1 MSAYD
6 FYQRKMKVNGNSTG
20 KNCSTLGEKLKSD
33 SDKIMELTW
42 NNDIQSKICYIYDFY
57 HDDQPRLAQGMTYEN
72 TTKTRIDA
80 KFIVKS
86 YQSMDKDQVE
96 YYIQFKPT
104 QKTHFSEGDEL
115 YYFETD
121 YRKKYHND
129 NFIGLFIDIPNDENI
144 YEKWMILRT
153 EPANQFPKYLILK
166 CNYELMWIENNGVEK
181 IKRRMWSVLK
191 MQSSY
196 NSGLWTDLRFT
207 SQENQDKV
215 WLPLNPITE
224 KIWYTNESSK
234 NMRVLVSSFTDNA
247 IAWQISK
254 VENAQPL
261 GVQKLTLYQ
270 DFFDQHRDYIE
281 KDADGNI
288 IGMWADYFDSE
299 ITPTDPDT
307 KPTPS
312 PVTNILATITSSVST
327 IKVGGS
333 YRTLNIKLSNDSGE
347 DVTNTFGDSK
357 SNFEWHFEIDNE
369 EYKGI
374 IRNDISFCQMKIKLP
389 YDYEQDNQ
397 KKDNYDYVGKVL
409 TIYCTITNETITIES
424 NKLQLEI
431 TD

>member
-1 MSAYD
+1 MPSLQTA
-6 FYQRKMKVNGNSTG
+6 RRVANAKNNGAKTIG
-20 KNCSTLGEKLKSD
+20 QIYKEESD
-33 SDKIMELTW
+33 WAMEQTW
-42 NNDIQSKICYIYDFY
+42 DNDIQSKICYIYDFY
-57 HDDQPRLAQGMTYEN
+57 HDDQPRLAEGMTYEN

-86 YQSMDKDQVE
+86 YQSMDKDQVD

-166 CNYELMWIENNGVEK
+166 CNYELMWIENNGTEK

-281 KDADGNI
+281 KDENGNI
-288 IGMWADYFDSE
+288 IGMWASYFDSE
-299 ITPTDPDT
+299 IAPTDPDT
-307 KPTPS
+307 PTTPPS
-312 PVTNILATITSSVST
+312 SITARISASTST

-333 YRTLNIKLSNDSGE
+333 YKNLTVNLFNDFNE
-347 DVTNTFGDSK
+347 DITTEYADATFTWTCS
-357 SNFEWHFEIDNE
+357 IDNE
-369 EYKGI
+369 DWTDKVTWRAGAEY
-374 IRNDISFCQMKIKLP
+374 
-389 YDYEQDNQ
+389 NQ
-397 KKDNYDYVGKVL
+397 KKVKFPNDNSVIGKILSVKCEIVKDGL
-409 TIYCTITNETITIES
+409 PIES
-424 NKLQLEI
+424 EILPLEL
-431 TD
+431 TE

>member
-1 MSAYD
+1 MPSLQTA
-6 FYQRKMKVNGNSTG
+6 RRVANAKNNGAKTIG
-20 KNCSTLGEKLKSD
+20 QIYKEQSD
-33 SDKIMELTW
+33 WAMEQTW
-42 NNDIQSKICYIYDFY
+42 DNDIQSKICYIYDFY
-57 HDDQPRLAQGMTYEN
+57 HDDQPRLAEGMTYEN

-86 YQSMDKDQVE
+86 YQSMDKDQVD

-166 CNYELMWIENNGVEK
+166 CNYELMWIENNGTEK

-191 MQSSY
+191 IQSSY

-288 IGMWADYFDSE
+288 IGMWANYFDSE
-299 ITPTDPDT
+299 IAPTDPDT
-307 KPTPS
+307 PTTPPS
-312 PVTNILATITSSVST
+312 SITARISASTST

-333 YRTLNIKLSNDSGE
+333 YKNLTVNLFNDSNE
-347 DVTNTFGDSK
+347 DITTEYADATFTWACS
-357 SNFEWHFEIDNE
+357 IDNE
-369 EYKGI
+369 DWTDKVTWRVGTEY
-374 IRNDISFCQMKIKLP
+374 
-389 YDYEQDNQ
+389 NQ
-397 KKDNYDYVGKVL
+397 KKVKFSNDTSVIGKILSVKCEIVKDNL
-409 TIYCTITNETITIES
+409 PIES
-424 NKLQLEI
+424 EILPLEL
-431 TD
+431 TE

>member
-1 MSAYD
+1 MPSLQTA
-6 FYQRKMKVNGNSTG
+6 RRVANAKNNGAKTIG
-20 KNCSTLGEKLKSD
+20 QIYKEESD
-33 SDKIMELTW
+33 WAMEQTW
-42 NNDIQSKICYIYDFY
+42 DNDIQSKICYIYDFY
-57 HDDQPRLAQGMTYEN
+57 HDDQPRLAEGMTYEN

-86 YQSMDKDQVE
+86 YQSMDKDQVD

-166 CNYELMWIENNGVEK
+166 CNYELMWIENNGTEK

-281 KDADGNI
+281 KDSDGNI
-288 IGMWADYFDSE
+288 IGMWASYFDSE
-299 ITPTDPDT
+299 ITPTDPST
-307 KPTPS
+307 PTTPPS
-312 PVTNILATITSSVST
+312 SITARISASTST

-333 YRTLNIKLSNDSGE
+333 YKNLTVNLFNDSNE
-347 DVTNTFGDSK
+347 DITTEYADATFTWTC
-357 SNFEWHFEIDNE
+357 FIDNE
-369 EYKGI
+369 DWTDKVTWRAGTEY
-374 IRNDISFCQMKIKLP
+374 
-389 YDYEQDNQ
+389 NQ
-397 KKDNYDYVGKVL
+397 KKVKFPNDTSVIGKILSVKCEIVKDDL
-409 TIYCTITNETITIES
+409 PIKSEILPLELIE
-424 NKLQLEI
+424 
-431 TD
+431 

>member
-1 MSAYD
+1 MPSLQTA
-6 FYQRKMKVNGNSTG
+6 RRVANAKNNGAKTIG
-20 KNCSTLGEKLKSD
+20 QIYKEQSD
-33 SDKIMELTW
+33 WAMEQTW
-42 NNDIQSKICYIYDFY
+42 DNDIQSKICYIYDFY
-57 HDDQPRLAQGMTYEN
+57 HDDQPRLAEGMTYEN

-86 YQSMDKDQVE
+86 YQSMDKDQVD

-166 CNYELMWIENNGVEK
+166 CNYELMWIENNGTEK

-191 MQSSY
+191 IQSSY

-247 IAWQISK
+247 IAWKISK

-261 GVQKLTLYQ
+261 GIQKLTLYQ

-281 KDADGNI
+281 KDSDGNI
-288 IGMWADYFDSE
+288 IGMWASYFDSE
-299 ITPTDPDT
+299 IAPTDPST
-307 KPTPS
+307 PTTPPS
-312 PVTNILATITSSVST
+312 SITAKISASTST

-333 YRTLNIKLSNDSGE
+333 YKNLTVNLFNDSNE
-347 DVTNTFGDSK
+347 DITTEYADVTFTWTCS
-357 SNFEWHFEIDNE
+357 IDNE
-369 EYKGI
+369 DWTDKVTWRAGTEY
-374 IRNDISFCQMKIKLP
+374 
-389 YDYEQDNQ
+389 NQ
-397 KKDNYDYVGKVL
+397 KKVKFPNDNSVIGEILSVKCEIVKDDL
-409 TIYCTITNETITIES
+409 LIES
-424 NKLQLEI
+424 EILPLELI
-431 TD
+431 E

>member
-1 MSAYD
+1 MPSLQAA
-6 FYQRKMKVNGNSTG
+6 RRVANAKNNGAKTIG
-20 KNCSTLGEKLKSD
+20 QIYKEQSD
-33 SDKIMELTW
+33 WAMEQTW
-42 NNDIQSKICYIYDFY
+42 DNDIQSKICYIYDFY
-57 HDDQPRLAQGMTYEN
+57 HDDQPRLAEGMTYEN

-104 QKTHFSEGDEL
+104 QKTHFSEGDKL

-166 CNYELMWIENNGVEK
+166 CNYELMWIENNGTEK

-191 MQSSY
+191 IQSSY

-281 KDADGNI
+281 KDSDGNI
-288 IGMWADYFDSE
+288 IGMWASYFDSE
-299 ITPTDPDT
+299 IAPTDPDT
-307 KPTPS
+307 PTTPPS
-312 PVTNILATITSSVST
+312 SITARISASTST

-333 YRTLNIKLSNDSGE
+333 YKNLTVNLFNDSNE
-347 DVTNTFGDSK
+347 DITTEYADATFTWACS
-357 SNFEWHFEIDNE
+357 IDNE
-369 EYKGI
+369 DWTDKVTWRVGTEY
-374 IRNDISFCQMKIKLP
+374 
-389 YDYEQDNQ
+389 NQ
-397 KKDNYDYVGKVL
+397 KKVKFSNDTSVIGKILSVKCEIVKDNL
-409 TIYCTITNETITIES
+409 PIES
-424 NKLQLEI
+424 EILPLEL
-431 TD
+431 TE

>member
-1 MSAYD
+1 MPSLQTA
-6 FYQRKMKVNGNSTG
+6 RRIANAKNNGAKTIG
-20 KNCSTLGEKLKSD
+20 QIYKEQSD
-33 SDKIMELTW
+33 WAMEETW
-42 NNDIQSKICYIYDFY
+42 DNDIQSKICYIYDFY
-57 HDDQPRLAQGMTYEN
+57 HDDQPRLAEGMTYEN

-86 YQSMDKDQVE
+86 YQSMDKDQVD

-153 EPANQFPKYLILK
+153 ESANQFPKYLILK
-166 CNYELMWIENNGVEK
+166 CNYELMWIENNGTEK

-191 MQSSY
+191 IQSSY

-261 GVQKLTLYQ
+261 GIQKLTLYQ

-281 KDADGNI
+281 KDSDGNI
-288 IGMWADYFDSE
+288 IGMWASYFDSE
-299 ITPTDPDT
+299 ITPTDPST
-307 KPTPS
+307 PTTPPS
-312 PVTNILATITSSVST
+312 SITARISASTST

-333 YRTLNIKLSNDSGE
+333 YKNLTVNLFNNSNKDITTEYADATFTWTCSIDDE
-347 DVTNTFGDSK
+347 DWTNKVTWRVGT
-357 SNFEWHFEIDNE
+357 
-369 EYKGI
+369 EY
-374 IRNDISFCQMKIKLP
+374 
-389 YDYEQDNQ
+389 NQ
-397 KKDNYDYVGKVL
+397 KKVKFPNDNSVIGKILSVKCEIVKDGL
-409 TIYCTITNETITIES
+409 PIES
-424 NKLQLEI
+424 EILPLEL
-431 TD
+431 TE

>member
-1 MSAYD
+1 MPSLQTA
-6 FYQRKMKVNGNSTG
+6 RRVANAKNNGAKTIG
-20 KNCSTLGEKLKSD
+20 QIYKEQSD
-33 SDKIMELTW
+33 WTMEETW
-42 NNDIQSKICYIYDFY
+42 DNDIQSKICYIYDFY
-57 HDDQPRLAQGMTYEN
+57 HDDQPRLAEGMTYEN

-86 YQSMDKDQVE
+86 YQSMDKDQVD

-166 CNYELMWIENNGVEK
+166 CNYELMWIENNGTEK

-281 KDADGNI
+281 KDDNGNI
-288 IGMWADYFDSE
+288 VGMWASYFDSE
-299 ITPTDPDT
+299 IAPTDPDT
-307 KPTPS
+307 PTTPPS
-312 PVTNILATITSSVST
+312 SITARISASTST

-333 YRTLNIKLSNDSGE
+333 YKNLTVNLFNDSNE
-347 DVTNTFGDSK
+347 DITTEYADATFTWTC
-357 SNFEWHFEIDNE
+357 FIDNE
-369 EYKGI
+369 DWTDKVTWRIGTEY
-374 IRNDISFCQMKIKLP
+374 
-389 YDYEQDNQ
+389 NQ
-397 KKDNYDYVGKVL
+397 KKVKFPNDTSTIGKILSVKCKIVKDSL
-409 TIYCTITNETITIES
+409 PIES
-424 NKLQLEI
+424 EILPLEL
-431 TD
+431 TE

>member
-1 MSAYD
+1 MPSLQTA
-6 FYQRKMKVNGNSTG
+6 RRVANAKNNGAKTIG
-20 KNCSTLGEKLKSD
+20 QIYKEQSD
-33 SDKIMELTW
+33 WAMEQTW
-42 NNDIQSKICYIYDFY
+42 DNDIQSKICYIYDFY
-57 HDDQPRLAQGMTYEN
+57 HDDQPRLAEGMTYEN

-86 YQSMDKDQVE
+86 YQSMDKDQVD

-166 CNYELMWIENNGVEK
+166 CNYELMWIENNGTEK

-191 MQSSY
+191 IQSSY

-281 KDADGNI
+281 KDSDGNI
-288 IGMWADYFDSE
+288 IGMWASYFDSE
-299 ITPTDPDT
+299 IAPTNPSTPT
-307 KPTPS
+307 TPPS
-312 PVTNILATITSSVST
+312 SITARISASTST

-333 YRTLNIKLSNDSGE
+333 YKNLMVNLFNDSNE
-347 DVTNTFGDSK
+347 DITTEYADATFTWACS
-357 SNFEWHFEIDNE
+357 IDNE
-369 EYKGI
+369 DWTDKVTWRVGTEY
-374 IRNDISFCQMKIKLP
+374 
-389 YDYEQDNQ
+389 NQ
-397 KKDNYDYVGKVL
+397 KKVKFSNDTSVIGKILSVKCEIVKDNL
-409 TIYCTITNETITIES
+409 PIES
-424 NKLQLEI
+424 EILPLEL
-431 TD
+431 TE

>member
-1 MSAYD
+1 MPSLQTA
-6 FYQRKMKVNGNSTG
+6 RRVANAKNNGAKTIG
-20 KNCSTLGEKLKSD
+20 QVYKEQSD
-33 SDKIMELTW
+33 WVMEQTW
-42 NNDIQSKICYIYDFY
+42 DNDIQSKTCYIYDFY
-57 HDDQPRLAQGMTYEN
+57 HDDQPRLAEGMTYEN

-144 YEKWMILRT
+144 YEKWIILRT

-166 CNYELMWIENNGVEK
+166 CNYELMWIENNGKEK

-207 SQENQDKV
+207 SQENQNKV

-224 KIWYTNESSK
+224 KIWYTNEASK
-234 NMRVLVSSFTDNA
+234 NMRVLVGSYTENP

-261 GVQKLTLYQ
+261 GIQKLTLYQ
-270 DFFDQHRDYIE
+270 DFYNQHRDYLE
-281 KDADGNI
+281 RDCDDNI
-288 IGMWADYFDSE
+288 IGMWANYYDSDMVP
-299 ITPTDPDT
+299 IDPDI
-307 KPTPS
+307 PS
-312 PVTNILATITSSVST
+312 PTVSPINNVVST
-327 IKVGGS
+327 ISSSSSSIKVGGS
-333 YRTLNIKLSNDSGE
+333 YKTLTIHFLNSETKEDVTDKFNNAKFEWNFYIDEVEYKDIICKDVFFNQIKVKLSDDSSSVLGKLLNIKCITFRE
-347 DVTNTFGDSK
+347 DVGYIHSNTIQM
-357 SNFEWHFEIDNE
+357 EIVE
-369 EYKGI
+369 
-374 IRNDISFCQMKIKLP
+374 
-389 YDYEQDNQ
+389 
-397 KKDNYDYVGKVL
+397 
-409 TIYCTITNETITIES
+409 
-424 NKLQLEI
+424 
-431 TD
+431 

>member
-1 MSAYD
+1 MSVYD
-6 FYQRKMKVNGNSTG
+6 FYKRKMQVDTHSTG
-20 KNCSTLGEKLKSD
+20 KSYPTLGEKLKSD
-33 SDKIMELTW
+33 SDTLMELTW
-42 NNDIQSKICYIYDFY
+42 DNDIQSKICYIYDFY
-57 HDDQPRLAQGMTYEN
+57 HDDQPRLAEGMTYEN

-86 YQSMDKDQVE
+86 YQSMDKDQVD

-166 CNYELMWIENNGVEK
+166 CNYELMWIENNGTEK

-207 SQENQDKV
+207 SQENQNKV

-261 GVQKLTLYQ
+261 GIQKLTLYQ

-281 KDADGNI
+281 KDSDGNI
-288 IGMWADYFDSE
+288 VGMWASYFDSE
-299 ITPTDPDT
+299 IAPTDPST
-307 KPTPS
+307 PTTPPFS
-312 PVTNILATITSSVST
+312 IVARISVST
-327 IKVGGS
+327 STIKIGGS
-333 YRTLNIKLSNDSGE
+333 YKNLTINLFNDSNE
-347 DVTNTFGDSK
+347 DITTEYTDATFTWTCSIENEDWTDKVTWRAGT
-357 SNFEWHFEIDNE
+357 
-369 EYKGI
+369 EY
-374 IRNDISFCQMKIKLP
+374 
-389 YDYEQDNQ
+389 NQ
-397 KKDNYDYVGKVL
+397 KKVKFPNNTSAIGKILSVKCEIIKDNL
-409 TIYCTITNETITIES
+409 PIES
-424 NKLQLEI
+424 EILPLELI
-431 TD
+431 E

>member
-1 MSAYD
+1 MPSLQTA
-6 FYQRKMKVNGNSTG
+6 RRVANAKNNGAKTIG
-20 KNCSTLGEKLKSD
+20 QIYKEESD
-33 SDKIMELTW
+33 WAMEQTW
-42 NNDIQSKICYIYDFY
+42 DNDIQSKICYIYDFY
-57 HDDQPRLAQGMTYEN
+57 HDDQPRLAEGMTYEN

-86 YQSMDKDQVE
+86 YQSMDKDQVD

-166 CNYELMWIENNGVEK
+166 CNYELMWIENNGTEK

-281 KDADGNI
+281 KDSDGNI
-288 IGMWADYFDSE
+288 IGMWASYFDSE
-299 ITPTDPDT
+299 ITPTDPST
-307 KPTPS
+307 PTTPPS
-312 PVTNILATITSSVST
+312 SITARISASTST

-333 YRTLNIKLSNDSGE
+333 YKNLTVNLFNDSNE
-347 DVTNTFGDSK
+347 DITTEYADATFTWTCS
-357 SNFEWHFEIDNE
+357 IDNE
-369 EYKGI
+369 DCTDKVTWRAGTEY
-374 IRNDISFCQMKIKLP
+374 
-389 YDYEQDNQ
+389 NQ
-397 KKDNYDYVGKVL
+397 KKVKFPSDTSTIGKILSVKCEIVKDNLPVESEILSLEL
-409 TIYCTITNETITIES
+409 TE
-424 NKLQLEI
+424 
-431 TD
+431 

>member
-1 MSAYD
+1 MPSLQTA
-6 FYQRKMKVNGNSTG
+6 RRVANAKNNGAKTIG
-20 KNCSTLGEKLKSD
+20 QIYKEESD
-33 SDKIMELTW
+33 WAMEQTW
-42 NNDIQSKICYIYDFY
+42 DNDIQSKICYIYDFY
-57 HDDQPRLAQGMTYEN
+57 HDDQPRLAEGMTYEN

-86 YQSMDKDQVE
+86 YQSMDKDHVD

-166 CNYELMWIENNGVEK
+166 CNYELMWIENNGTEK

-281 KDADGNI
+281 KDSDGNI
-288 IGMWADYFDSE
+288 IGMWASYFDSE
-299 ITPTDPDT
+299 ITPTDPST
-307 KPTPS
+307 PTTPPS
-312 PVTNILATITSSVST
+312 SITARISASTST

-333 YRTLNIKLSNDSGE
+333 YKNLTVNLFNDSNE
-347 DVTNTFGDSK
+347 DITTEYADATFTWTC
-357 SNFEWHFEIDNE
+357 FIDNE
-369 EYKGI
+369 DWTDKVTWRAGTEY
-374 IRNDISFCQMKIKLP
+374 
-389 YDYEQDNQ
+389 NQ
-397 KKDNYDYVGKVL
+397 KKVKFPSDTSVIGKILSVMCEVVKENL
-409 TIYCTITNETITIES
+409 PIES
-424 NKLQLEI
+424 EILLLEL
-431 TD
+431 TE

>member
-1 MSAYD
+1 MPSLQTA
-6 FYQRKMKVNGNSTG
+6 RRVANAKNNGAKTIG
-20 KNCSTLGEKLKSD
+20 QIYKEESD
-33 SDKIMELTW
+33 WAMEQTW
-42 NNDIQSKICYIYDFY
+42 DNDIQSKICYIYDFY
-57 HDDQPRLAQGMTYEN
+57 HDDQPRLAEGMTYEN

-86 YQSMDKDQVE
+86 YQSMDKDQVD

-166 CNYELMWIENNGVEK
+166 CNYELMWIENNGTEK

-281 KDADGNI
+281 KDSDGNI
-288 IGMWADYFDSE
+288 IGMWASYFDSE
-299 ITPTDPDT
+299 ITPTDPST
-307 KPTPS
+307 PTTPPS
-312 PVTNILATITSSVST
+312 SITARISASTST

-333 YRTLNIKLSNDSGE
+333 YKNLTVNLFNDSNE
-347 DVTNTFGDSK
+347 DITTEYADATFTWTCSIDDEDWTDKVTWRAGT
-357 SNFEWHFEIDNE
+357 
-369 EYKGI
+369 EY
-374 IRNDISFCQMKIKLP
+374 
-389 YDYEQDNQ
+389 NQ
-397 KKDNYDYVGKVL
+397 KKVKFPSGNSVIGKILSVMCEVVKENL
-409 TIYCTITNETITIES
+409 PIES
-424 NKLQLEI
+424 EILLLEL
-431 TD
+431 TE